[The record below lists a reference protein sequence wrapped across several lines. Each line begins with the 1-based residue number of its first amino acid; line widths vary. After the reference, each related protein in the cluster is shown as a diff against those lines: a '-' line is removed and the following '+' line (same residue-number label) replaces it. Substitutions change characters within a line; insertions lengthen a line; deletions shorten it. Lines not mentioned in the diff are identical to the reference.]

1 MSDKIKPKRKASR
14 AGLKFIAIAELIVIV
29 ILGGTLIWQGL
40 LKDKLTGGDAVETL
54 AQSGEPQ
61 VRTRAVIEKEE
72 SFYQLDGR
80 KILFNDSTYG
90 EIFMP
95 VFADVPASELNTDS
109 IVTRNGYSFYKENDT
124 ITSFAGVDVS
134 QYQGDIDW
142 EQVKAAGI
150 DFAMIRVGYRS
161 YGGGEIHFDE
171 SFAKNLQG
179 ANDACIKTGVYFF
192 SQAVTTDEAIEEA
205 DAVIDAIAPYNI
217 TYPVVYDW
225 ELIYEDS
232 ARTDSISVEMLA
244 DCCISF
250 CERVKSAGYT
260 PMIYQNKNTSMY
272 KLDLP
277 RLTAYDFWLAEYDE
291 KPSYYYRF
299 QMWQYASDGTIPGIS
314 GEVDMNLSFKDYS
327 QQTQ

>member
-1 MSDKIKPKRKASR
+1 M
-14 AGLKFIAIAELIVIV
+14 LH
-29 ILGGTLIWQGL
+29 
-40 LKDKLTGGDAVETL
+40 
-54 AQSGEPQ
+54 SGNYP
-61 VRTRAVIEKEE
+61 
-72 SFYQLDGR
+72 
-80 KILFNDSTYG
+80 YG
-90 EIFMP
+90 EVFMP

-171 SFAKNLQG
+171 NFAKNLQG
-179 ANDACIKTGVYFF
+179 ANAAGIKTGVYFF

-277 RLTAYDFWLAEYDE
+277 RLTAYDFWLGRSE
-291 KPSYYYRF
+291 K
-299 QMWQYASDGTIPGIS
+299 D
-314 GEVDMNLSFKDYS
+314 
-327 QQTQ
+327 